1 MYTRNGVYYFRRRI
15 PEDLLHHYLP
25 KREFNFSLNT
35 RDYAEAAR
43 LQRRSSV
50 TLDDEFHLVRLGINT
65 SDAQPTLLGAFKPS
79 AHPITSIS
87 PANVP
92 AQKPN
97 IILKPDTF
105 EALKD
110 YWTTQS
116 PKSRS
121 ASAEADTIIKKFRR
135 FVGKLRPSEV
145 TKEHIVTLKDKMLDA
160 GAAPATINKGRSIL
174 AAMFST
180 AVANSKL
187 PSNPCEGMKKLAVP
201 QSEVESPYTIEELQ
215 KIFNSP
221 VFTEGYRPEKG
232 KGEAAFWLPLI
243 GLYTGCRLNEGA
255 QLFSEDVGTDNGIP
269 YLKITPDSATGRRV
283 KDSKKR
289 RVPIHPDLVRMGF
302 LEYASKMKQEGH
314 VQLFPELKVTRKSG
328 KLGDKW
334 GSWWSSYIRKDLG
347 MTRIPQP
354 FHAFRHTFVEHG
366 RRCRMDSELRR
377 LIEGHAPNTVE
388 FKHYG
393 NSLYPLEPLYD
404 EIAKLKFTGLDL
416 SHSFNIDKLL
426 LDDHFETNFPESV
439 EINENSRC

>member
-1 MYTRNGVYYFRRRI
+1 MRKQIHIYTRKGVYYFRRRI

-25 KREFNFSLNT
+25 KREFNFSLGT
-35 RDYAEAAR
+35 RDPAEADR
-43 LQRRSSV
+43 LQRRNSV
-50 TLDDEFHLVRLGINT
+50 ALDDEFHLVRLRVKAPDHQIIAL
-65 SDAQPTLLGAFKPS
+65 DAAKPI
-79 AHPITSIS
+79 AS
-87 PANVP
+87 PRLTYTAQLAPP
-92 AQKPN
+92 AQKPK

-110 YWTTQS
+110 YWLTQS

-135 FVGKLRPSEV
+135 FVGKLQPSEV
-145 TKEHIVTLKDKMLDA
+145 TKKHIVTLKDKMLEA
-160 GAAPATINKGRSIL
+160 GTAPATINKGRSIL

-187 PSNPCEGMKKLAVP
+187 PSNPCEGMRKLAVP
-201 QSEVESPYTIEELQ
+201 ESEEESPYTIEELQ

-221 VFTEGYRPEKG
+221 VFKEGYRPEKG
-232 KGEAAFWLPLI
+232 KGEAAYWLPLI

-255 QLFSEDVGTDNGIP
+255 QLFTGDVGTDNGIP
-269 YLKITPDSATGRRV
+269 YLKITPDSSTGRRV

-347 MTRIPQP
+347 ITRIPQP

-377 LIEGHAPNTVE
+377 LIEGHAPNTIDLR
-388 FKHYG
+388 HYG
-393 NSLYPLEPLYD
+393 NSLYPLEPLYE
-404 EIAKLKFTGLDL
+404 EIVKLKFKGLDL
-416 SHSFNIDKLL
+416 THLNGLNR
-426 LDDHFETNFPESV
+426 H
-439 EINENSRC
+439 